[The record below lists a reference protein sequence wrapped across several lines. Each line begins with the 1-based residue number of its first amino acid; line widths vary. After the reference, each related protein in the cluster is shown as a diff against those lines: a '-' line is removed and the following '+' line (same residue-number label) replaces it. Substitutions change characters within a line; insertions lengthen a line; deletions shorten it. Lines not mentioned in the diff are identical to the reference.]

1 MIRLC
6 DSAVVAI
13 RSSASVAIETA
24 VSKPNVMSVPGMS
37 LSIVFGTPTTRRPFG
52 REGERGAKRAVAA
65 DHDHGVD
72 AVRLDRP
79 ADARVAVAVN
89 VGVSPR
95 RAEDRAAALEDAA
108 HVVAVERLHV
118 PLHEA
123 VPAVAD
129 ADDLHAVGDGRA
141 ADDGANDRVEP
152 GAIAAGGE
160 DA

>member
-1 MIRLC
+1 MR
-6 DSAVVAI
+6 
-13 RSSASVAIETA
+13 
-24 VSKPNVMSVPGMS
+24 SVPSPPITITASMPFA
-37 LSIVFGTPTTRRPFG
+37 SIVR
-52 REGERGAKRAVAA
+52 
-65 DHDHGVD
+65 
-72 AVRLDRP
+72 
-79 ADARVAVAVN
+79 ADAGVAVAVD
-89 VGVSPR
+89 VRVAPR

-141 ADDGANDRVEP
+141 ADDRANDRVEP
-152 GAIAAGGE
+152 GAVAAGGE